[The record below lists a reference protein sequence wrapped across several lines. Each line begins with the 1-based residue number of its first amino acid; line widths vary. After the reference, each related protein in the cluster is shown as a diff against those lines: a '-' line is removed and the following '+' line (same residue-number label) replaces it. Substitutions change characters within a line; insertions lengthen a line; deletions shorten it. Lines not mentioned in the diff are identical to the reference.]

1 MKRFIFD
8 RLVDSENICN
18 LVREQDVLR
27 RLVQR
32 GAKVVVYAP
41 RNYGKTSVIKN
52 VIIEEFRQR
61 HKRCFVF
68 FADLLSVRSLE
79 SLTVRLRTAFEHSFA
94 ESFPVRNI
102 LESAKH
108 FLAAL
113 RPELSID
120 SLTGSPS
127 LSLRISDDPAGQTIL
142 SIFRHVRGIVG
153 ELPGLIVLDEFQ
165 DLAHIDEAP
174 GIFRSSFEEI
184 ASAPI
189 IVLGSKRHLLA
200 PLFAKPEAPLN
211 GWGTDLEFSPI
222 PYDEFHTYLQERFQ
236 QNGLII
242 SYENAKYLQNL
253 MQRVPEA
260 VNRLG
265 QQIMDVYTDREIG
278 RDVVAASLIRLLEN
292 RESRYETYLEQFS
305 STEGKVLIALAK
317 ETVVAH
323 PQSKKFLSSTS
334 LSARA
339 VGQIINRLMDRGVA
353 EKIDQGYRLSD
364 PLLAAYLRY
373 YR

>member
-1 MKRFIFD
+1 MKRFIVD
-8 RLVDSENICN
+8 RLVDRENLCN
-18 LVREQDVLR
+18 LIKEQDALR

-61 HKRCFVF
+61 HKRHFVF
-68 FADLLSVRSLE
+68 FVDLLAVRSLE

-127 LSLRISDDPAGQTIL
+127 LSLRIAEDPAGQTIR
-142 SIFRHVRGIVG
+142 SIFQHVGTIVG

-174 GIFRSSFEEI
+174 GILRSSFEEI
-184 ASAPI
+184 VSAPI

-211 GWGTDLEFSPI
+211 GWGTDLQFSPI
-222 PYDEFHTYLQERFQ
+222 PYDEFHAYILDRFQ
-236 QNGLII
+236 QNGLTI

-265 QQIMDVYTDREIG
+265 QQIMDVYADREIG
-278 RDVVAASLIRLLEN
+278 RDVVAASLIQLLEN
-292 RESRYETYLEQFS
+292 RESRYETYIGQFS
-305 STEGKVLIALAK
+305 STEGSVLIVLAK
-317 ETVVAH
+317 EQVVAH
-323 PQSKKFLSSTS
+323 PQSKHVLSSTS

-339 VGQIINRLMDRGVA
+339 VGQIVNRLMDRGVV

-364 PLLAAYLRY
+364 PLLASYLRY

>member
-18 LVREQDVLR
+18 LVKEQDALR

-200 PLFAKPEAPLN
+200 PLFAKSEAPLN

-222 PYDEFHTYLQERFQ
+222 PYDEFHTYLQDRFQ

-242 SYENAKYLQNL
+242 TFDNAKYLQNL

-278 RDVVAASLIRLLEN
+278 RDVVAASLIQLLEN

-323 PQSKKFLSSTS
+323 PQSKKFLSSAS

>member
-18 LVREQDVLR
+18 LVKEQDALR
-27 RLVQR
+27 RLVRR